1 MCILPKVAKD
11 AAGMDRTAAGSGG
24 FSGCDPAGVVQ
35 PLRQRSVFEGRYAM
49 PPVQKGGNE
58 RWK

>member
-1 MCILPKVAKD
+1 MLPKAAKC
-11 AAGMDRTAAGSGG
+11 AAGMDRTAAGACGLAGG
-24 FSGCDPAGVVQ
+24 DPAGLVQ
-35 PLRQRSVFEGRYAM
+35 QLRQRGVFAGRYAM